1 MKQSNQTFEI
11 CGKEELAQLSNLVQG
26 FIETNQKVNSSGS
39 VVMTADI
46 RAAKDLSN
54 KIDSAE
60 DYLLVH
66 ENEVVFLQGVV

>member
-11 CGKEELAQLSNLVQG
+11 CGKEELSQLSNLVQG

-46 RAAKDLSN
+46 RAAKELSD

>member
-1 MKQSNQTFEI
+1 MSQSNQTFEI